1 MHVSMNYKGIRR
13 TPGAQASGVFDLY
26 WMQRRRLAA
35 QMRFALVAVGRGVLH
50 KNQQG
55 LKRR

>member
-1 MHVSMNYKGIRR
+1 MNYKGIRK